1 MRLNCFI
8 DADIMNQL
16 PEDINM
22 LFSFVNMKLRD
33 EYAGDLDELCNALDV
48 EREWLIARLATGGFE
63 FNEQQKRFW

>member
-8 DADIMNQL
+8 DVDIMNQL

-33 EYAGDLDELCNALDV
+33 EFDGLDELCAALDV
-48 EREWLIARLATGGFE
+48 DKDWLIARLAKGGFE
-63 FNEQQKRFW
+63 YNSQQKRFW